1 MPPEGLER
9 TIGEL
14 GGQLRMLVPTLERFE
29 VRQLEAEKAAARA
42 ESELQQVRKEVDDHH
57 KKSSRNFE
65 ELFEQGRAL
74 EKVDA
79 DLASRIGRV
88 ETGLEEEKK
97 KRAGVWKKVWDVLQI
112 VLAAAGGA
120 AMTKLM
126 G

>member
-1 MPPEGLER
+1 
-9 TIGEL
+9 
-14 GGQLRMLVPTLERFE
+14 MLVPTLERFE